1 MTCCDTPQNEWNK
14 RKKQKVFCSL
24 EFIVRG
30 KMHLWESQSL
40 WSVGLCSGKGLAS
53 CSSKKLGEKKKKSP
67 IQVWKVEHTFHLQHR
82 DGHNRLRI
90 SPWHNFACH
99 DTAWIFLH
107 VFIAGTMPL
116 HTQSAAPSVASWLC
130 HRTTDLW
137 SLSCTFKQHR
147 VCTHIRHLL
156 LWMLYR
162 H

>member
-53 CSSKKLGEKKKKSP
+53 CSSKKLGGKKAPQKSGRWNTLS
-67 IQVWKVEHTFHLQHR
+67 IFNTEMDTIDF
-82 DGHNRLRI
+82 RI

-107 VFIAGTMPL
+107 IFIAGTMPL

-137 SLSCTFKQHR
+137 SLSCTFKQRR